1 MPAAMGIVWEVV
13 RNEKKSKKLAELLLN
28 FDRVLGLDLVNSKK
42 YLEEQTKI
50 TIPEEIEK
58 LLEQRKQARQE
69 KNWELADKIRDEIKE
84 KGYIIKDTKEGM
96 NVEKA

>member
-1 MPAAMGIVWEVV
+1 MKIG
-13 RNEKKSKKLAELLLN
+13 
-28 FDRVLGLDLVNSKK
+28 FDHKK

-69 KNWELADKIRDEIKE
+69 KNWALSDKIRDEIKE
-84 KGYIIKDTKEGM
+84 KGYIVKDTKEGM
-96 NVEKA
+96 TVEKA